1 MILYHGSTVE
11 IHDIDLN
18 KSARG
23 KDFGKGFYLSEN
35 EKQAEEMAVFKSL
48 QTDSKPI
55 VNAFDF
61 DERLLHDN
69 SMKIKIFKEYDMEWA
84 EFIFKNRNN
93 RTDTPVHDYDIVYGP
108 IADDKVG
115 VQIRNLM
122 EGNIDS
128 ETFLKRLKYIKGI
141 TFQYFFG
148 TEKAIKH
155 LKKLS

>member
-69 SMKIKIFKEYDMEWA
+69 SMKI
-84 EFIFKNRNN
+84 R
-93 RTDTPVHDYDIVYGP
+93 
-108 IADDKVG
+108 
-115 VQIRNLM
+115 
-122 EGNIDS
+122 NIDT